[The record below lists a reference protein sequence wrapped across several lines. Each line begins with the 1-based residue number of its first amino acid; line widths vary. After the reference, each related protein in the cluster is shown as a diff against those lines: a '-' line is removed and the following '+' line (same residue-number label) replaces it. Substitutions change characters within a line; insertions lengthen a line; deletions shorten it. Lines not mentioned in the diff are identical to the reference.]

1 MSVSRITLA
10 PIRGPGCK
18 KLQVQGPRD
27 RSPPLC
33 PSPNPAPEDSEDP
46 HCPWPSGAPCAY
58 PVKKEAPGQ
67 HRGIADAEGW
77 GETQQ
82 AAAELQEASVR
93 ELGQL

>member
-1 MSVSRITLA
+1 MAGRGSSHKGGDKVTSSLQDRFIPLSVFWRRSHVSVSRITLA

-18 KLQVQGPRD
+18 K
-27 RSPPLC
+27 
-33 PSPNPAPEDSEDP
+33 
-46 HCPWPSGAPCAY
+46 